1 MKLKPCLS
9 ITQGLLFTYCIEN
22 SRSPEREKLISSINV
37 NRESDLK
44 KLFEKL
50 TKPEF
55 MKYKHDER
63 QWHID
68 TLQHFLA
75 AGDSF
80 DSVFYLFDTYFKDEI
95 LDKRE
100 FMKVL
105 LSCLLTYDTE
115 ATTNEST
122 WILPTE

>member
-1 MKLKPCLS
+1 MKFKPCLS

-22 SRSPEREKLISSINV
+22 SHNPEREELISSKNV
-37 NRESDLK
+37 NLEKDLK
-44 KLFEKL
+44 ELFEKL

-75 AGDSF
+75 VGDSF
-80 DSVFYLFDTYFKDEI
+80 DSVFYLFDTYFEDEI
-95 LDKRE
+95 LDKRK
-100 FMKVL
+100 FMNTL
-105 LSCLLTYDTE
+105 LSCLLSYDAE
-115 ATTNEST
+115 ATANE
-122 WILPTE
+122 

>member
-22 SRSPEREKLISSINV
+22 SHSPEREKLIASKNV

-44 KLFEKL
+44 ELFEKL

-80 DSVFYLFDTYFKDEI
+80 DSVFHLFDTYFKDEI
-95 LDKRE
+95 LDQRE
-100 FMKVL
+100 FMKIL
-105 LSCLLTYDTE
+105 LSCLLTYDAE
-115 ATTNEST
+115 ATINEST
-122 WILPTE
+122 